1 MPPPDDKRSFRRLKR
16 DVKKAGNRKRRRALR
31 RDLADNPGEA
41 AHAEF
46 DFGRDS
52 SAAMNGN
59 DRDATRRRRDEE
71 E

>member
-1 MPPPDDKRSFRRLKR
+1 MVQHDDKRGYRKLKR
-16 DVKKAGNRKRRRALR
+16 EIKKAGNRKRRQHLKRALSEH
-31 RDLADNPGEA
+31 PEEA

-52 SAAMNGN
+52 SATLNGN
-59 DRDATRRRRDEE
+59 DRDATRRREDEE

>member
-1 MPPPDDKRSFRRLKR
+1 MDPDKRQMRELKR
-16 DVKKAGNRKRRRALR
+16 SIKRAGNKRRRQQLK

-41 AHAEF
+41 HQSEF